1 VRSIIT
7 AANTRRT
14 EESDITSIRTIRLG
28 SLRPVS
34 KLNND
39 SDEEEFKERVDS
51 ADYSVGVQAARA
63 ITKDSHL
70 QRKE

>member
-1 VRSIIT
+1 MRNIIT

-14 EESDITSIRTIRLG
+14 KELDITNIRTIRLG

-34 KLNND
+34 KPNND

-51 ADYSVGVQAARA
+51 AGYSIGVQAARA
-63 ITKDSHL
+63 ITKDSYL
-70 QRKE
+70 